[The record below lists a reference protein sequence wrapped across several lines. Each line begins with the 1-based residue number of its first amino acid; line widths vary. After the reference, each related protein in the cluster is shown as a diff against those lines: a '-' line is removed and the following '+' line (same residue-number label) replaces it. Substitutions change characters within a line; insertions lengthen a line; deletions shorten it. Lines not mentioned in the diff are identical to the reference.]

1 MLVEAFFMRNILF
14 FVIIICVSLFS
25 CNKKKDL
32 VNNYE
37 NTENINDITTKTQET
52 IVTKTVDELLVE
64 NNLYKINMTANDYN
78 RAGMYFYDKKL
89 WNDAEVMFSKAISLD
104 EYHILANYNLACV
117 LSIQCMLG
125 EYEYSL
131 NAFNILSRS
140 LALDPG
146 RGAKAREDKDLE
158 YLKTRQQEYFDE
170 ITLYNY
176 EGRMKKVLSYSGLE
190 ERYYPILYFVDGNGR
205 GYYFKDYH
213 NFENIFYA
221 VKEDDWGY
229 IVNTEYLGKKFEIEF
244 FYVFIETQ
252 GIEADGLDPP
262 FGFATN
268 EIISIKELK

>member
-1 MLVEAFFMRNILF
+1 MRNILF